1 MDHDDFKFEP
11 IPGLPERPPQGETLL
26 WQGRPAAFALAR
38 EAYKVNWI
46 AAYFALTAL
55 WRASTG
61 WADGGLP
68 MAVAYAVPYLGLGAV
83 TYLLLLLGA
92 YWQARATIYSL
103 TTARVILRI
112 GAALSVTL
120 NLPFKQLESAALD
133 LRKSGTGTIA
143 LRMKA
148 PNRISKLVCWPH
160 IRPWKWRGEPAMRC
174 VPDAERVARLLSDAA
189 EARLSVPTIARTG
202 EQAPVPPHAVPA
214 A

>member
-11 IPGLPERPPQGETLL
+11 IPGLPERPPVGETLL

-46 AAYFALTAL
+46 AGYFALIVI
-55 WRASTG
+55 WRGSMG
-61 WADGGLP
+61 WSDGGLP
-68 MAVAYAVPYLGLGAV
+68 MALAYGLPYAGMGVA

-92 YWQARATIYSL
+92 FWQSRATIYSI

-120 NLPFKQLESAALD
+120 NLPFKQLDTAALD
-133 LRKSGTGTIA
+133 LRKSGIGTIA
-143 LRMKA
+143 MKMKA

-174 VPDAERVARLLSDAA
+174 IPDAERVARILADAA
-189 EARLSVPTIARTG
+189 ESRLSVPTISRAD
-202 EQAPVPPHAVPA
+202 EAVPAHAVPA

>member
-46 AAYFALTAL
+46 AGYFALIVL
-55 WRASTG
+55 WRGSMG

-68 MAVAYAVPYLGLGAV
+68 MALAYGLPYVGMGVL

-92 YWQARATIYSL
+92 FWQAHATIYTI

-133 LRKSGTGTIA
+133 LRKSGSGTIA
-143 LRMKA
+143 LKMKQ

-174 VPDAERVARLLSDAA
+174 IPDAERVARILTEAA
-189 EARLSVPTIARTG
+189 EARLSVPSIARA
-202 EQAPVPPHAVPA
+202 EAAMPAQAVPA

>member
-46 AAYFALTAL
+46 AGYFALTAL

-92 YWQARATIYSL
+92 YWQARATIYSI

-120 NLPFKQLESAALD
+120 NLPSADGKRGA
-133 LRKSGTGTIA
+133 RPAQVRHGYHR

-160 IRPWKWRGEPAMRC
+160 IRPWKWHGEPAMRC
-174 VPDAERVARLLSDAA
+174 VPDAERIARLLSDAA